1 MSLRLDERSMADV
14 LDGVDL
20 TQPIGMLNLLKF
32 REQALYA
39 PDSGEEPCTAAEA
52 YRRYGQG
59 VMEAL
64 ARSGA
69 KMLLTG
75 VRELIGAQDEW
86 DSAFVVHY
94 PTGQA
99 FLDLVESP
107 AYKAIVHHRAAAVA
121 DSRLL
126 LMQFPEP
133 SKREFAPA
141 LSLQGQAAD

>member
-1 MSLRLDERSMADV
+1 MSLRLDGRPMAEV
-14 LDGVDL
+14 LDGIDL
-20 TQPIGMLNLLKF
+20 CQPIGMLNLLKF

-39 PDSGEEPCTAAEA
+39 PGSGETPCSAAEA
-52 YRRYGQG
+52 YRRYGEG
-59 VMEAL
+59 VMAAL
-64 ARSGA
+64 AQSGA

-94 PTGQA
+94 PSGQA

-107 AYKAIVHHRAAAVA
+107 AYRAIEHHRAAAVA
-121 DSRLL
+121 ESRLL
-126 LMQFPEP
+126 LMHFPEP

-141 LSLQGQAAD
+141 LSPREGR